1 MSRETQITTEELR
14 QRIAAGDK
22 LQLIDVREVEEV
34 NQGMIE
40 GAQHIPMGQIPSR
53 LDEISSDGEVVLIC
67 RSGYRSERVR
77 EYLNEN
83 GYNNCLNMSGGMIEW
98 VEGE

>member
-1 MSRETQITTEELR
+1 MARETQITTEELR

-22 LQLIDVREVEEV
+22 LQLIDVREDEEV
-34 NQGMIE
+34 SQGMIE
-40 GAQHIPMGQIPSR
+40 GAQHIPMGQIPTR
-53 LDEISSDGEVVLIC
+53 LDEISSDTEVVLIC

-77 EYLNEN
+77 EYLSEN
-83 GYNNCLNMSGGMIEW
+83 GYDNCLNMSGGMIDW